1 MFTRYEVFELGTL
14 VRLAAL
20 IGSAIQY
27 VAMRKMEVQS
37 YDPAWPLLYRA
48 EAARLTEA
56 FGAKLMAIH
65 HIGSTSVPGLAAR
78 PTIDI
83 LVEVHV
89 ITAVDALNPAL
100 ITLGYEPYGEFG
112 IPGRRYFPRVSGETH
127 THHVH
132 VFQVGDPQ
140 SLRHLVFR
148 DYLIAHPDEARAYG
162 RLKTDLAVRF
172 PFDVSGYLD
181 GKDAFIKAL
190 ERRALDWNEARRV

>member
-1 MFTRYEVFELGTL
+1 
-14 VRLAAL
+14 
-20 IGSAIQY
+20 
-27 VAMRKMEVQS
+27 MRKMEVQS
-37 YDPAWPLLYRA
+37 YDPVWPLLYHA
-48 EAARLTEA
+48 EAARLKEA
-56 FGAKLMAIH
+56 FGEQLLSIH

-83 LVEVHV
+83 LVEVHD
-89 ITAVDALNPAL
+89 IAAVDALNSAL
-100 ITLGYEPYGEFG
+100 IALGYEPYGEFG

-132 VFQVGDPQ
+132 VFQAGDPQ

-148 DYLIAHPDEARAYG
+148 DYLIAHPDKAHAYG
-162 RLKTDLAVRF
+162 RLKTNLAVRF

-190 ERRALDWNEARRV
+190 ERCALDWNEARRA